1 MYGLCTIYNLYIIIF
16 WFPIFMFIDDLSLI
30 DISLGIDGHALEIQN
45 SQEILKSDIL
55 ILKLLKLWYIHQIYA

>member
-1 MYGLCTIYNLYIIIF
+1 
-16 WFPIFMFIDDLSLI
+16 MFIDDLSLI

-55 ILKLLKLWYIHQIYA
+55 ILNLLKLWYIHQIYA

>member
-1 MYGLCTIYNLYIIIF
+1 
-16 WFPIFMFIDDLSLI
+16 MFIDDLSLI

-55 ILKLLKLWYIHQIYA
+55 ILNLFKIMVYSSNICVAIILVENLLTSI

>member
-1 MYGLCTIYNLYIIIF
+1 
-16 WFPIFMFIDDLSLI
+16 MFIDDLSLI

-55 ILKLLKLWYIHQIYA
+55 ILNLFKIMVYSSNICVAVILVENLLTSI